1 MGTDPSD
8 LVAACAAAWEPA
20 RSEERMR
27 AGDWHALPDPR
38 RVAPEELQREIAL
51 VRDSPV
57 VAALLEAVDTVLLV
71 LNSRRQVVAGNAPRR
86 DLLWLAGLRPGEVLA
101 CTNARPAGCGTSPAC
116 ETCGALGA
124 ILGCARKERAVAGQ
138 CVIPTDGGASLEF
151 DVRATPIQLA
161 GEWFT
166 VLSMRDVSAEK
177 RREALEQVFF
187 HDVLNTVSGM
197 RAWTHRLARPGADV
211 SRVADRLDALSRQL
225 EREIRDHRALALA
238 EAGALIPQLSAVRV
252 RDLVDD
258 VKDLFAYHA
267 LARDRTIET
276 SLTAPDLQVE
286 TDRALL
292 SRVLV
297 NMVRNALEATE
308 PPGVVHLAG
317 EVVPGAAGAGVR
329 LSVHNEGLVP
339 ADVQPRIFE
348 RSFST
353 KGPGRG
359 LGTYG
364 MKLIGE
370 RVLGGQVS
378 FSSAAGAGTT
388 FSVLLP
394 PRTAARNDVGSP
406 RRR

>member
-1 MGTDPSD
+1 
-8 LVAACAAAWEPA
+8 
-20 RSEERMR
+20 MR
-27 AGDWHALPDPR
+27 AGEWHALPDPR
-38 RVAPEELQREIAL
+38 RAAPEELQREIAL

-86 DLLWLAGLRPGEVLA
+86 DLVWLAGLRPGEMLA

-124 ILGCARKERAVAGQ
+124 ILGCGRKERAVAGA

-151 DVRATPIQLA
+151 DVRATPIELA
-161 GEWFT
+161 GERFT

-197 RAWTHRLARPGADV
+197 RAWTHRLARPDADV
-211 SRVADRLDALSRQL
+211 SRMAERLDGLSRQL
-225 EREIRDHRALALA
+225 EREIRDHQAFVLA
-238 EAGALIPQLSAVRV
+238 EGGQLVPQRSAVPV
-252 RDLVDD
+252 RDLLEE
-258 VKDLFAYHA
+258 VKDLFAFHA

-276 SLTAPDLQVE
+276 SLSAPDLQLE

-292 SRVLV
+292 ARVLV
-297 NMVRNALEATE
+297 NMLRNALEATE
-308 PPGVVHLAG
+308 PGGAVRLAC
-317 EVVPGAAGAGVR
+317 EVAPGACVL
-329 LSVHNEGLVP
+329 LSAHNEGLVP
-339 ADVQPRIFE
+339 PEVQPRIFE

-378 FSSAAGAGTT
+378 FSSAAGRGTT
-388 FSVLLP
+388 FSILLP
-394 PRTAARNDVGSP
+394 PRIAARNEVATP